1 MRALGKKSGIV
12 YQKSKFFLYRSLT
25 YFSFLL
31 LPIYLQREIAFT
43 RPVNILVMFLYC
55 MFIMGQWFLL
65 GKEIDHRLK
74 IYFRVNSSIDRV
86 VYRLFMGMFFMV
98 IYFNL
103 VNLMPGKWIYNTFWI
118 TWILLGLFYSWPT
131 RGKIIQESVTTNFHE
146 YKYLDRF
153 EKTILILIVVI
164 LGVSIPEFPSLSN
177 ANTLKLFFDPNERI
191 SGAFW
196 SFLTVN
202 YYPFKKYPE
211 LFKIAWSVHFYF
223 VTVSLYLMTFYAILR
238 YFVTRRLA
246 ILGVFALVSSWS
258 FSKILALNFGNSL
271 LTTYSIIW
279 IWSFLWCIKSST
291 FRSGLFFGLVGAWGI
306 VIDKTNMIL
315 FVVGMLS
322 VHFFFLRD
330 KTYWYRR
337 QFLKYNSLGVILGVL
352 VFLLSTSALD
362 YHLNFDFYQILQD
375 FKGLIER
382 KSFYTLSLLGII
394 VFIKEIALKKR
405 SELKDE
411 NFQMDKLFEFTY
423 SLGILIVSSI
433 IFESRFLKDFSGLWI
448 LAFLSVIPIELI
460 FQKIRRLRSSRNI
473 IYVIYIVICLL
484 DSHIEGRIKI
494 LLRMFNS

>member
-1 MRALGKKSGIV
+1 
-12 YQKSKFFLYRSLT
+12 
-25 YFSFLL
+25 
-31 LPIYLQREIAFT
+31 
-43 RPVNILVMFLYC
+43 

-86 VYRLFMGMFFMV
+86 VYRLYMGMFFMT
-98 IYFNL
+98 IYFNI
-103 VNLMPGKWIYNTFWI
+103 VGLMPGKWIYNIFWT
-118 TWILLGLFYSWPT
+118 TWIFLGLFYSWPT

-153 EKTILILIVVI
+153 EKTILILIIAV
-164 LGVSIPEFPSLSN
+164 LGISIPEFPSLSN
-177 ANTLKLFFDPNERI
+177 ANTLKLFFDPNERV

-211 LFKIAWSVHFYF
+211 LFKIAWSMHFYF
-223 VTVSLYLMTFYAILR
+223 VTISLYLMTFYAILR

-246 ILGVFALVSSWS
+246 ILGVFALVSTWS
-258 FSKILALNFGNSL
+258 FSKILALNFGNAL
-271 LTTYSIIW
+271 LSTFSIIW
-279 IWSFLWCIKSST
+279 LWSFLWCIKSST
-291 FRSGLFFGLVGAWGI
+291 FRSGLFFGLVGAWGV
-306 VIDKTNMIL
+306 VIDKTNMVL
-315 FVVGMLS
+315 FIAGMLS

-352 VFLLSTSALD
+352 VFLLSTSTLD
-362 YHLNFDFYQILQD
+362 FSLNFNLQALMQE
-375 FKGLIER
+375 FKGYVER
-382 KSFYTLSLLGII
+382 KSFYTLSLLGLI
-394 VFIKEIALKKR
+394 VIVREITLRRNSAVK
-405 SELKDE
+405 SE
-411 NFQMDKLFEFTY
+411 NFQMDKLFEFIC
-423 SLGILIVSSI
+423 SLGILFVAGM
-433 IFESRFLKDFSGLWI
+433 IFESRFLKDFSALWI

-473 IYVIYIVICLL
+473 IYVIYIIICLL

>member
-1 MRALGKKSGIV
+1 
-12 YQKSKFFLYRSLT
+12 
-25 YFSFLL
+25 
-31 LPIYLQREIAFT
+31 
-43 RPVNILVMFLYC
+43 

-86 VYRLFMGMFFMV
+86 VYRLYMGMFFMT
-98 IYFNL
+98 IYFNI
-103 VNLMPGKWIYNTFWI
+103 VGLMPGKWIYNIFWT
-118 TWILLGLFYSWPT
+118 TWIFLGLFYSWPT

-153 EKTILILIVVI
+153 EKTILILIIAV
-164 LGVSIPEFPSLSN
+164 LGISIPEFPSLSN
-177 ANTLKLFFDPNERI
+177 ANTLKLFFDPNERV

-211 LFKIAWSVHFYF
+211 LFKIAWSMHFYF
-223 VTVSLYLMTFYAILR
+223 VTISLYLMTFYAILR

-246 ILGVFALVSSWS
+246 ILGVFALVSTWS
-258 FSKILALNFGNSL
+258 FSKILALNFGNAL
-271 LTTYSIIW
+271 LSTFSIIW
-279 IWSFLWCIKSST
+279 LWSFLWCIKSST
-291 FRSGLFFGLVGAWGI
+291 FRSGLFFGLVGAWGVI
-306 VIDKTNMIL
+306 IDKTNMVL
-315 FVVGMLS
+315 FIAGMLS

-352 VFLLSTSALD
+352 VFLLSTSTLD
-362 YHLNFDFYQILQD
+362 FSLNFNLQALMQE
-375 FKGLIER
+375 FKGYVER
-382 KSFYTLSLLGII
+382 KSFYTLSLLGLI
-394 VFIKEIALKKR
+394 VIVREITLRRNSAVK
-405 SELKDE
+405 SE
-411 NFQMDKLFEFTY
+411 NFQMDKLFEFIC
-423 SLGILIVSSI
+423 SLGILFVAGM
-433 IFESRFLKDFSGLWI
+433 IFESRFLKDFSALWI

-473 IYVIYIVICLL
+473 IYVIYIIICLL